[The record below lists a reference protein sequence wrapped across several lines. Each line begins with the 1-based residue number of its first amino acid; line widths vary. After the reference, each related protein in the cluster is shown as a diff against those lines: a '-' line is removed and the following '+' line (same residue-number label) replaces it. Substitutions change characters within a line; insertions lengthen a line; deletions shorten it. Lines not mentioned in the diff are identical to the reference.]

1 MAGSVNIFNTGKSAL
16 FSSRSAL
23 STTGHNISNVNTE
36 GYSRQRVE
44 QESVAADRLGNAV
57 YGTGVRVAGIQRIND
72 EYLTRQVSHETKFLG
87 QYREKDVALMQ
98 ADSIFNEL
106 NNEGLNRLMAKF
118 FNEFRKLG
126 NDPESEAMRATVRE
140 STDQLIGDFHRISR
154 SLRDIQK
161 NIDVRLETNIREANE
176 LVDRLAHLNE
186 EIKRSELNTHSQAAD
201 LRDKRDVAIKKLS
214 EIADISVASN
224 ERGELTVSLSGVGPL
239 VSGSLKN
246 KLYVET
252 AKSNEEGRPEGS
264 LVVRLEHNN
273 SPDVGGRIKNGKLGG
288 LLESRDQI
296 LGTAARRLDELAFT
310 FASKINEIHRKG
322 YTVGGDTG
330 IDYFEQPDSIEGA
343 AERLSLSSDVRE
355 DANNIATALM
365 PDAPGDNRV
374 VLLISKLQHQRV
386 MGGGK
391 STFDDHYNATVAD
404 LATIAQKNKQV
415 LEHQNHI
422 VEQLEKIR
430 QSIAGVSLDEE
441 TMNLV
446 QFQQAFNASAKV
458 IKVADE
464 MLETVLNLR
473 R

>member
-1 MAGSVNIFNTGKSAL
+1 MAGSVNLFTTGTSAR
-16 FSSRSAL
+16 FPRRSAL

-44 QESVAADRLGNAV
+44 QESVAADKLGNAV

-87 QYREKDVALMQ
+87 QYREKDVALAQ

-161 NIDVRLETNIREANE
+161 NIDVRLDTNIREANE
-176 LVDRLAHLNE
+176 LVDRLAHINE

-224 ERGELTVSLSGVGPL
+224 ERGELTVSLSGIGPL

-252 AKSNEEGRPEGS
+252 AKSSEEGRPEGS
-264 LVVRLEHNN
+264 FVVRLEHNS

-296 LGTAARRLDELAFT
+296 LGTAARRLDELAYT
-310 FASKINEIHRKG
+310 FATKINEIHRKG

-330 IDYFEQPDSIEGA
+330 IDYFERPDSIEGA
-343 AERLSLSSDVRE
+343 AERLSLRSDG
-355 DANNIATALM
+355 L
-365 PDAPGDNRV
+365 
-374 VLLISKLQHQRV
+374 
-386 MGGGK
+386 
-391 STFDDHYNATVAD
+391 
-404 LATIAQKNKQV
+404 
-415 LEHQNHI
+415 
-422 VEQLEKIR
+422 
-430 QSIAGVSLDEE
+430 
-441 TMNLV
+441 
-446 QFQQAFNASAKV
+446 
-458 IKVADE
+458 
-464 MLETVLNLR
+464 
-473 R
+473 